1 MLTFVRNEDFRP
13 EAQEGA
19 HDDLVMALAI
29 ALAIGDQQSR
39 TATVKEDEPTAV
51 WTRDM
56 WEDYRA
62 ADKET
67 KEYLLR
73 KWGRPKR

>member
-1 MLTFVRNEDFRP
+1 
-13 EAQEGA
+13 
-19 HDDLVMALAI
+19 MALAI

-39 TATVKEDEPTAV
+39 TATVKEDEPTTV